1 MKRTVLSCLLIACC
15 TSSWASVDTSP
26 KPGGV
31 YRLKPGIYVDTSME
45 CGSPPNAA
53 IRRYDGKGISTAH
66 TRACRAK
73 VLSKKGKV
81 YTVRQS
87 CIDAGSGPGPRF
99 DQTQKIRVADAL
111 TFSQTIRGHSTAYR
125 YCPVYQLPK
134 DLRAYAR

>member
-1 MKRTVLSCLLIACC
+1 MKRTLLSCLLIACC
-15 TSSWASVDTSP
+15 ASSWASVDTSP
-26 KPGGV
+26 RPGGV
-31 YRLKPGIYVDTSME
+31 YRLKPGIYVESSTD

-73 VLSKKGKV
+73 VLSKKGKA

-87 CIDAGSGPGPRF
+87 CIDAGSGPARRF
-99 DQTQKIRVADAL
+99 DQTQKISVADAL
-111 TFSQTIRGHSTAYR
+111 TFSQTIRGYTTTYR
-125 YCPVYQLPK
+125 YCPVPQLPS